1 MRGVWLKEREA
12 LSCKQACRPHG
23 APPSFTHTRYDFIG
37 VAPLHGAD
45 MERVLG
51 LRRRN
56 ATPKRV
62 NELFGPMLNK
72 TEHLLR
78 EFYRQ
83 WNARLATHLRDLGYL
98 WAADDTAAAE

>member
-1 MRGVWLKEREA
+1 MTKERSSV
-12 LSCKQACRPHG
+12 LQASMSASRGSTLLHP
-23 APPSFTHTRYDFIG
+23 HTRYDFIG

-78 EFYRQ
+78 EFYRP